1 MNSSTSTNT
10 KGKKIMKK
18 RILILAALSLL
29 TVVYASSKNEKTF
42 NVDTQKSSL
51 EWVGTKVTGD
61 HNGTIQM
68 QAGTVSLK
76 DDRVVGGTFTL
87 DMTSIVNLDM
97 ESEEWNQKLVG
108 HLKSDDFFSVG
119 PYPTAT
125 FKITK
130 AKKRRFVK
138 ASEANYEING
148 VLTIKG
154 IAKDVTFP
162 ARIIRNDQGY
172 EATGKIDL
180 DRTRWDIRYGSGKF
194 FDKLGDKMI
203 HDLFTLK
210 FSFQTEG

>member
-1 MNSSTSTNT
+1 
-10 KGKKIMKK
+10 MKK

-42 NVDTQKSSL
+42 NVDTQKSNL
-51 EWVGTKVTGD
+51 EWVGTKVTSD

-76 DDRVVGGTFTL
+76 GDRVVGGTFTV

-119 PYPTAT
+119 SYPTAT

-130 AKKRRFVK
+130 VKKRRFVK
-138 ASEANYEING
+138 ASEANYEIKG